1 MVMGWMTVFVLIWSV
16 GLSSLDSCVELPKMR
31 NSVLDGFRERRL
43 ADIQVETPEMDDWR
57 RLIEEE

>member
-16 GLSSLDSCVELPKMR
+16 GLFSLDSCVELPKMR

>member
-16 GLSSLDSCVELPKMR
+16 GLFSLDSCVELLKMR

-43 ADIQVETPEMDDWR
+43 ADIQVETSEMDDWR